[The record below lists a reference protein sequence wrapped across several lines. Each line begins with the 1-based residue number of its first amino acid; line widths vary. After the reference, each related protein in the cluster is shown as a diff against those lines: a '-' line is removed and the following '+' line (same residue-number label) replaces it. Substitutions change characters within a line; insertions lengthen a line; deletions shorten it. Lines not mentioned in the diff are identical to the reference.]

1 MKKTILL
8 VFIVPALLLFGCSK
22 QFKTQYFGVEDEAI
36 FAPKE
41 FAETAEAVEKAK
53 AGARS
58 EYQYRKIEEAMEQGR
73 LAAMTYWECHDE
85 EARALLALARQSA
98 HRAEMYHPQPPPP
111 GVARTFA
118 TVAPPA
124 PPESLSPD
132 KPFAGV
138 KTVPPGM
145 ILNSV
150 YFPFDSAALTLT
162 DPDQLKSQI
171 GVMQS
176 KTEYEIAGHT
186 DNIGDPSYNQRLS
199 ERRARN
205 LKTYLEKQGVASEK
219 MIPTGYGEGGPAMP
233 NETDTGRAK
242 NRRAEIRVLPPV
254 FPAPE
259 IPSYSA
265 LPAGTTIEMVHFSF
279 ASNQLLPVYKTALDK
294 TLEMLDGDTDLNLEV
309 AGYADHTGPEDVNR
323 RLSGKRA
330 QIVADYLVKKGVDTR
345 RIIVRA
351 YGEADPFASNE
362 TVKGRSLN
370 RRVEVKIQKP
380 GR

>member
-8 VFIVPALLLFGCSK
+8 ACIVPAILLLGCGK

-36 FAPKE
+36 FAPRE
-41 FAETAEAVEKAK
+41 FGQTAEAVEQAK

-73 LAAMTYWECHDE
+73 LAALTYWECHDE
-85 EARALLALARQSA
+85 EAKALLALARQSA
-98 HRAEMYHPQPPPP
+98 YRAEMYHPQPPPP
-111 GVARTFA
+111 GTARTLA

-145 ILNSV
+145 IFDTV
-150 YFPFDSAALTLT
+150 YFPFDSAALAVT
-162 DPDQLKSQI
+162 DPNPLDSEI
-171 GVMQS
+171 RVMQS
-176 KTEYEIAGHT
+176 ETEYEIAGHT
-186 DNIGDPSYNQRLS
+186 DSVGDPAYNQRLS
-199 ERRARN
+199 ERRARSVKN
-205 LKTYLEKQGVASEK
+205 YLAKQGVSSEK
-219 MIPTGYGEGGPAMP
+219 MIPVGYGEGGPAMP
-233 NETDTGRAK
+233 NDSEAGRAK

-254 FPAPE
+254 FPTPE
-259 IPSYSA
+259 LSSYSA
-265 LPAGTTIEMVHFSF
+265 LPAGTTIEMIHFNF

-294 TLEMLDGDTDLNLEV
+294 TIEMLRGDSDLNLEV
-309 AGYADHTGPEDVNR
+309 AGYADHTGPEDINR

-330 QIVADYLVKKGVDTR
+330 QVVADYLVKKGLDSR
-345 RIIVRA
+345 RIRVRA
-351 YGEADPFASNE
+351 YGEANPFASND

-370 RRVEVKIQKP
+370 RRVEIKIQNP
-380 GR
+380 